1 MSSRAAL
8 AESKMA
14 KRKIPIAPAAAAEP
28 AAPPVNVLETLPLWQ
43 LDIVELTGHNI
54 EAHGREEVN
63 RLLQSGWRLLHIY
76 TLKFQEDGVWR
87 ERPMAIL
94 GKLRA
99 PKKQEGSRDADT
111 SENLFK

>member
-1 MSSRAAL
+1 MSSRATVPEIKMPKKNSP
-8 AESKMA
+8 AEA
-14 KRKIPIAPAAAAEP
+14 HAPT
-28 AAPPVNVLETLPLWQ
+28 APPVNVLETLPLWQ

-99 PKKQEGSRDADT
+99 TQKQKDSRDADT

>member
-1 MSSRAAL
+1 VSSLAAL
-8 AESKMA
+8 AEGKMP
-14 KRKIPIAPAAAAEP
+14 KRKIPAVQDEA

-63 RLLQSGWRLLHIY
+63 RLLQAGWRLLHIY

-94 GKLRA
+94 GKLRT
-99 PKKQEGSRDADT
+99 PEKQKDSRDASA